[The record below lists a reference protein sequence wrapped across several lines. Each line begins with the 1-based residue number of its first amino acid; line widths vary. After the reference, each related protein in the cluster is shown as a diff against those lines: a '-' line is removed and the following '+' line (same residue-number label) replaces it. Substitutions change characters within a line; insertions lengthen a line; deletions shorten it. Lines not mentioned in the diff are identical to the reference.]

1 MQFFGII
8 QLTGKD
14 AVFAKMAQLAAVT
27 GATLPAGTKIP
38 KSRNRRCEWIIFG
51 SCAVYVNKESFL

>member
-8 QLTGKD
+8 RLQGKD
-14 AVFAKMAQLAAVT
+14 AVFAKMAQLATIT

-38 KSRNRRCEWIIFG
+38 RSLNRDCEWIIFG
-51 SCAVYVNKESFL
+51 SCAVYVNRESFL